1 MAENKEMREPNQRF
15 WDAMI
20 IKSWQ
25 NFDNC
30 LKLNIWAME
39 EFGKYP
45 QDLELKRTQNCFSG
59 RGQGVRVW
67 VADYMPAL
75 SERLFALPK
84 ERHIELLDWLAKSK
98 VDSLTSKGSKS
109 RKYYHEARSAMKAA
123 ERKATQKTWSDNLE
137 KTLNQNNRW
146 TTVK

>member
-1 MAENKEMREPNQRF
+1 MRESNQRF

-20 IKSWQ
+20 IKCWQ
-25 NFDNC
+25 NFDSC
-30 LKLNIWAME
+30 LKLNTWCYA

-45 QDLELKRTQNCFSG
+45 QHLELKRTQNCFSL

-67 VADYMPAL
+67 VAEYMPAL

-84 ERHIELLDWLAKSK
+84 ERHLEVLDWLSKSK

-109 RKYYHEARSAMKAA
+109 KKYYHEARTAMKAA

-137 KTLNQNNRW
+137 KTINRNNQW

>member
-1 MAENKEMREPNQRF
+1 MRELNQRF

-20 IKSWQ
+20 IKCWQ
-25 NFDNC
+25 NFDSC
-30 LKLNIWAME
+30 LKLNIWCYA

-45 QDLELKRTQNCFSG
+45 QDLELKRTQNCFSL

-67 VADYMPAL
+67 IAEYMPAL

-84 ERHIELLDWLAKSK
+84 ERHLEILDWLANSK

-109 RKYYHEARSAMKAA
+109 RKYYSEARSAARAA
-123 ERKATQKTWSDNLE
+123 DKKATQKTWSDNLE
-137 KTLNQNNRW
+137 KTINRNNQW

>member
-1 MAENKEMREPNQRF
+1 MEMREPTQRF

-25 NFDNC
+25 NFDTC
-30 LKLNIWAME
+30 LKLNIWARE

-45 QDLELKRTQNCFSG
+45 QHLELKRVQNCFGS

-67 VADYMPAL
+67 VAEYMPAL

-84 ERHIELLDWLAKSK
+84 ERHLEVLDWLANSK
-98 VDSLTSKGSKS
+98 IDSLTSKGSKA
-109 RKYYHEARSAMKAA
+109 RKYYHEARTAMKAA
-123 ERKATQKTWSDNLE
+123 ERKAVQKTWSDNLE
-137 KTLNQNNRW
+137 KNLNRNNRW

>member
-1 MAENKEMREPNQRF
+1 MEMREPNQRF

-20 IKSWQ
+20 IKCWQ
-25 NFDNC
+25 NFDSC
-30 LKLNIWAME
+30 LKLNTWCHA

-45 QDLELKRTQNCFSG
+45 QDLELKRAQNCFSKG
-59 RGQGVRVW
+59 GQSVRVW
-67 VADYMPAL
+67 VAEYMPAL

-84 ERHIELLDWLAKSK
+84 ERHLEVLDWLASSK

-109 RKYYHEARSAMKAA
+109 RKYYHEARTAMKAA

-137 KTLNQNNRW
+137 KNLNRNNRW

>member
-1 MAENKEMREPNQRF
+1 MREPTQRF

-20 IKSWQ
+20 IKCWQ
-25 NFDNC
+25 DFSDC
-30 LKLNIWAME
+30 QKLNTWCYA

-45 QDLELKRTQNCFSG
+45 QYLELKRTQNCFG
-59 RGQGVRVW
+59 NRGQGVRVW
-67 VADYMPAL
+67 VAEYMPAL

-84 ERHIELLDWLAKSK
+84 ERHLEILDWLANSK

-109 RKYYHEARSAMKAA
+109 RKYYSEARSAAKAA
-123 ERKATQKTWSDNLE
+123 DKKATQKTWSDNLE
-137 KTLNQNNRW
+137 KTLNRNNRW

>member
-1 MAENKEMREPNQRF
+1 MREPNQRF

-20 IKSWQ
+20 IKCWQ
-25 NFDNC
+25 NFDSC
-30 LKLNIWAME
+30 LKLNTWCYA

-45 QDLELKRTQNCFSG
+45 QDLELKRTQNCFG
-59 RGQGVRVW
+59 GKGQGVRVW

-84 ERHIELLDWLAKSK
+84 ERHLEVLDWLAKNK
-98 VDSLTSKGSKS
+98 VDSLTSKGSKTS
-109 RKYYHEARSAMKAA
+109 KYYSEARSAARAA
-123 ERKATQKTWSDNLE
+123 DKKATQKTWSDNLE
-137 KTLNQNNRW
+137 KTINRNNQW

>member
-1 MAENKEMREPNQRF
+1 
-15 WDAMI
+15 MI
-20 IKSWQ
+20 IKCWQ
-25 NFDNC
+25 DFSDC
-30 LKLNIWAME
+30 QKLNTWCYA

-45 QDLELKRTQNCFSG
+45 QYLELKRTQNCFG
-59 RGQGVRVW
+59 NRGQGVRVW
-67 VADYMPAL
+67 VAEYMPAL

-84 ERHIELLDWLAKSK
+84 ERHLEILDWLANSK

-109 RKYYHEARSAMKAA
+109 RKYYSEARTAMKAA

-137 KTLNQNNRW
+137 KNLNRNNRW

>member
-1 MAENKEMREPNQRF
+1 MREPSQRF

-25 NFDNC
+25 NFDTC
-30 LKLNIWAME
+30 LKLNLWAME

-45 QDLELKRTQNCFSG
+45 QHLELKRVQNCFSV

-67 VADYMPAL
+67 VAQYMPAL

-84 ERHIELLDWLAKSK
+84 ERHLEVLDWLAKSK
-98 VDSLTSKGSKS
+98 VDSLSAKGSKAG
-109 RKYYHEARSAMKAA
+109 KYYSEARSAARAA
-123 ERKATQKTWSDNLE
+123 DKKATQKTWSDNLE
-137 KTLNQNNRW
+137 KTINRNNQW

>member
-1 MAENKEMREPNQRF
+1 MREPTQRF

-20 IKSWQ
+20 IKCWQ
-25 NFDNC
+25 NFDSC
-30 LKLNIWAME
+30 LKLNTWCYA

-45 QDLELKRTQNCFSG
+45 QDLELKRTQNCFG
-59 RGQGVRVW
+59 GKGQGVRVW

-84 ERHIELLDWLAKSK
+84 ERHLEVLDWLAKNK

-109 RKYYHEARSAMKAA
+109 RKYYHEARTAMKAA

-137 KTLNQNNRW
+137 KNLNRNNRW
-146 TTVK
+146 TVVK

>member
-1 MAENKEMREPNQRF
+1 MREPTQRF

-30 LKLNIWAME
+30 LKLNLWAME

-67 VADYMPAL
+67 VADYMPTL

-137 KTLNQNNRW
+137 KTINRNNQW

>member
-1 MAENKEMREPNQRF
+1 MREPTQRF

-25 NFDNC
+25 NFDTC
-30 LKLNIWAME
+30 LKLNIWAIE

-45 QDLELKRTQNCFSG
+45 QHLELKRVKNCIG
-59 RGQGVRVW
+59 NKGQGVRVW
-67 VADYMPAL
+67 VAEYMPAL

-84 ERHIELLDWLAKSK
+84 ERHLEVLDWLANSK

-109 RKYYHEARSAMKAA
+109 RKYYSEARNANKISEKRAV
-123 ERKATQKTWSDNLE
+123 QKTWSDNLE
-137 KTLNQNNRW
+137 KNLNRNNRW

>member
-1 MAENKEMREPNQRF
+1 MEMREPTQRF

-20 IKSWQ
+20 IKCWQ
-25 NFDNC
+25 DFSDC
-30 LKLNIWAME
+30 QKLNTWCYA

-45 QDLELKRTQNCFSG
+45 QYLELKRTQNCFG
-59 RGQGVRVW
+59 NRGQGVRVW
-67 VADYMPAL
+67 VAEYMPAL

-84 ERHIELLDWLAKSK
+84 ERHLEVLDWLANSK

-109 RKYYHEARSAMKAA
+109 RKYYHEARTAMKAA

-137 KTLNQNNRW
+137 KNLNRNNRW
-146 TTVK
+146 KVVK

>member
-1 MAENKEMREPNQRF
+1 MREPTQRF

-25 NFDNC
+25 NFDSC
-30 LKLNIWAME
+30 YKLNIWARE

-45 QDLELKRTQNCFSG
+45 QHLELKRTQNCFGSG
-59 RGQGVRVW
+59 TQGVRVW
-67 VADYMPAL
+67 VAQYMPAL

-84 ERHIELLDWLAKSK
+84 ERHLEVLDWLANSK
-98 VDSLTSKGSKS
+98 VDSLSAKGSKT
-109 RKYYHEARSAMKAA
+109 RKYYSEARTSMKTA
-123 ERKATQKTWSDNLE
+123 ERRATQKTWSDNLE
-137 KTLNQNNRW
+137 KTLNRNNRW

>member
-1 MAENKEMREPNQRF
+1 MREPTQRF

-25 NFDNC
+25 NFDSC

-39 EFGKYP
+39 EFGKFP
-45 QDLELKRTQNCFSG
+45 QDLELKRIQNCFGSG
-59 RGQGVRVW
+59 GQGVRVW
-67 VADYMPAL
+67 VAQYMPAL

-84 ERHIELLDWLAKSK
+84 ERHLEALDWLAESK
-98 VDSLTSKGSKS
+98 VDSLSAKGSKS
-109 RKYYHEARSAMKAA
+109 RKYYSEVNRAMKVA
-123 ERKATQKTWSDNLE
+123 ERRATQKTWSDNLE
-137 KTLNQNNRW
+137 KNLNRSNQW

>member
-1 MAENKEMREPNQRF
+1 MREPTQRF

-25 NFDNC
+25 NFDSC
-30 LKLNIWAME
+30 YKLNVWAMA

-45 QDLELKRTQNCFSG
+45 QYLGLKRTQNCFGSG
-59 RGQGVRVW
+59 TQGVRVW
-67 VADYMPAL
+67 VAQYMPAL

-84 ERHIELLDWLAKSK
+84 ERHLEVLDWLTKNK
-98 VDSLTSKGSKS
+98 VDSLTSKGSKTS
-109 RKYYHEARSAMKAA
+109 KYYSEARTAMKAA

-137 KTLNQNNRW
+137 KTINRNNQW
-146 TTVK
+146 TVVK

>member
-1 MAENKEMREPNQRF
+1 MRESSQRF

-25 NFDNC
+25 NFDSC
-30 LKLNIWAME
+30 YKLNTWAME
-39 EFGKYP
+39 EFGNYP
-45 QDLELKRTQNCFSG
+45 QHLELKRTQNCYG
-59 RGQGVRVW
+59 NGTQGVRVW
-67 VADYMPAL
+67 VAQYMPAL

-98 VDSLTSKGSKS
+98 VDSLTSKGSKTS
-109 RKYYHEARSAMKAA
+109 KYYSEARSAAKAA
-123 ERKATQKTWSDNLE
+123 DKKATQKTWSDNLE
-137 KTLNQNNRW
+137 KTLSRNNRW

>member
-1 MAENKEMREPNQRF
+1 LAENKEMREPNQRF

>member
-1 MAENKEMREPNQRF
+1 MREPTQRF

-25 NFDNC
+25 NFDTC

-45 QDLELKRTQNCFSG
+45 QYLELKRVQNCIG
-59 RGQGVRVW
+59 NKGQGVRVW
-67 VADYMPAL
+67 VAQYMPAL
-75 SERLFALPK
+75 SERLFAFPK
-84 ERHIELLDWLAKSK
+84 ERHLEVLDWLAESK
-98 VDSLTSKGSKS
+98 VDSLSAKGSKTG
-109 RKYYHEARSAMKAA
+109 KYYSEARTAMKAA
-123 ERKATQKTWSDNLE
+123 DRRATQKTWSDNLE
-137 KTLNQNNRW
+137 KNLNRSNQW

>member
-1 MAENKEMREPNQRF
+1 MREPNQRF

-20 IKSWQ
+20 IKCWQ
-25 NFDNC
+25 NFDSC
-30 LKLNIWAME
+30 LKLNTWCHA

-45 QDLELKRTQNCFSG
+45 QDLELKRAQNCFSKG
-59 RGQGVRVW
+59 GQSVRVW
-67 VADYMPAL
+67 VAEYMPAL

-84 ERHIELLDWLAKSK
+84 ERHLEVLDWLASSK

-109 RKYYHEARSAMKAA
+109 RKYYHEARTAMKAA

-137 KTLNQNNRW
+137 KNLNRNNRW